1 LTATTGLRPVER
13 FNVRAV
19 EAWHRVPALS
29 VASRLVARHGTRWLV
44 EASVGW
50 TMRAHGFDQ
59 LAALPADR
67 GIIICA
73 NHRSY
78 LDNFAIGARA
88 MRGIDSR
95 RRFVIPARTEGLFDV
110 WYGLALNAVLS
121 GVNIYPPV
129 VRASRGAAWGKQ
141 VIGILTR
148 LLRDER
154 VVVLIH
160 PEGGRNKGPDPYA
173 LLTARPGLGRIVHE
187 SGASVVPVF
196 LHGFPRTP
204 REYLTMAR
212 RRLVGAAAP
221 VDAVMGAPIDFS
233 AERELPGGPALYYEM
248 AQRITAGI
256 SALMPAERAIRAR
269 RGTLSPPD
277 ESPPPR

>member
-1 LTATTGLRPVER
+1 MSDGLLAVER

-19 EAWHRVPALS
+19 EAWHRVPVLS
-29 VASRLVARHGTRWLV
+29 ATSRVVARYGTRWLV
-44 EASVGW
+44 EAAVGW
-50 TMRAHGFDQ
+50 TMRAHGFEH
-59 LAALPADR
+59 LVALPRDR

-88 MRGIDSR
+88 MRAIDPS

-110 WYGLALNAVLS
+110 WYGLALNAALS
-121 GVNIYPPV
+121 GFNIYPPV

-204 REYLTMAR
+204 REYLATAR
-212 RRLVGAAAP
+212 RRVAGAPPP
-221 VDAVMGAPIDFS
+221 VDAVMGPPIDFS
-233 AERELPGGPALYYEM
+233 TERSRPGAPALYYEM
-248 AQRITAGI
+248 AQRITASI

-269 RGTLSPPD
+269 RDT
-277 ESPPPR
+277 PPRLG